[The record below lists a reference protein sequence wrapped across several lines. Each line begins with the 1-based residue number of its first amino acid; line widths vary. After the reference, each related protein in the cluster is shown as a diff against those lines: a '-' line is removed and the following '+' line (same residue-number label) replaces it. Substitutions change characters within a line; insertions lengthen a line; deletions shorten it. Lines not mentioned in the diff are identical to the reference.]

1 MDTLICKNRKK
12 RVIAASICKERQGL
26 QGNPLLIIAAL
37 LYIPHPPQSTVF
49 SFSIVKVTEP
59 QRQGYQ
65 HRPYKGET
73 SEN

>member
-12 RVIAASICKERQGL
+12 VKVASIFKERQGL

-37 LYIPHPPQSTVF
+37 SYIPHPPQSTVF
-49 SFSIVKVTEP
+49 SFSLVKVIEP

-65 HRPYKGET
+65 RRLYKGET